1 MPDYFVKQKLLLF
14 VWNSIIVFSPLVE
27 QDTSM
32 VVGLNEKE
40 SASFGLLVNGDARRR
55 SPIVLTTIPIP
66 KILVGTITVAMLVVM
81 IVN

>member
-1 MPDYFVKQKLLLF
+1 MPDDFMWNLF
-14 VWNSIIVFSPLVE
+14 IVFFPLVE
-27 QDTSM
+27 LETSV

-55 SPIVLTTIPIP
+55 SPIVPTTIPIP